1 MSDDIKILNYDI
13 PTTKAYI
20 IPMCDLHLGLNEF
33 VLNQFLAYRRWIIA
47 NPYARVI
54 LVGDIF
60 ETPISRTRTQDEP
73 ITPSGMTVPGTI
85 DFGYELFMPIQER
98 IDGVV
103 EGNHELRSSMMTG
116 GDALGTLMER
126 MQLTHVYDHD
136 TLLLQHKIGDVVYR
150 TMMQHGWG
158 GARKTGGQMNKM
170 EEMSN
175 VVGDADIYC
184 TGHEHTL
191 FMSRWDKDVAR
202 SGTVVELRQVYV
214 GCGCFCKLTRFQ
226 KRIARRKPNI
236 GSPRIRLNGSKR
248 DVHVSI

>member
-1 MSDDIKILNYDI
+1 MSDDIKILNYDM
-13 PTTKAYI
+13 PTNRVYIVPIGDMHIGLKEFEVDKFLKYRSWILSNENAYVTL
-20 IPMCDLHLGLNEF
+20 M
-33 VLNQFLAYRRWIIA
+33 
-47 NPYARVI
+47 
-54 LVGDIF
+54 GDIF
-60 ETPISRTRTQDEP
+60 ETPISRVRTQDEP
-73 ITPSGMTVPGTI
+73 ITPSGMTVPETV
-85 DFGYELFMPIQER
+85 DFAYDLFMPMRDRLI
-98 IDGVV
+98 GVV

-126 MQLTHVYDHD
+126 MGLTHIYDHD
-136 TLLLQHKIGDVVYR
+136 TLLIQIKVGDVVYR
-150 TMMQHGWG
+150 QMVQHGWG
-158 GARKTGGQMNKM
+158 GARRTGGQVNKM